1 MKDNIFSSAF
11 SSALASRLHF
21 VGKYLTL
28 AARRYPRSIVT
39 GMILLM
45 VLSAAL
51 SFTLM
56 RAGEPSTSFS
66 AKIAQYPGTPPKISP
81 SALLEVLALQSEL
94 KSFADKDEPGPLDS
108 LRMEQI
114 LKRIQQLNQN

>member
-11 SSALASRLHF
+11 GSALAARLHF
-21 VGKYLTL
+21 FGKYLTL
-28 AARRYPRSIVT
+28 AARGYPKSIVT
-39 GMILLM
+39 GMIILM

-51 SFTLM
+51 SFTIM
-56 RAGEPSTSFS
+56 RAGAPSTSLS
-66 AKIAQYPGTPPKISP
+66 AKIAQYPGSTPKISP
-81 SALLEVLALQSEL
+81 DALLEVLVLQSEL
-94 KSFADKDEPGPLDS
+94 KTFADKGEPGPLDS